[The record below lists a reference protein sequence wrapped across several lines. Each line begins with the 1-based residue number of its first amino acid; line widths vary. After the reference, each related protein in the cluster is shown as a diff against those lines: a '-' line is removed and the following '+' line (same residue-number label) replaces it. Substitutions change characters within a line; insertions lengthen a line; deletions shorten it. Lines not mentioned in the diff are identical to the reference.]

1 VRLQCFRIVS
11 GGREIQQEC
20 SDHVRQHG
28 IVKPGQVYVS
38 KSGSLPCKKVIH
50 AVGPGWQGG
59 FHNEEH
65 ELYHAV
71 NESMKAAEQYGL
83 TSIAFPA
90 LSTGIL
96 KFPVDKCTKI
106 IATALKDFLDSQQ
119 QTCVKK
125 VSLVH
130 FHKLELKEFRK
141 SLKILS
147 GKCHWL
153 GLGVF
158 IGTNEHFLSSP
169 YSLLLPCGRR
179 PTQWVLLLF
188 SLTLSTSF

>member
-1 VRLQCFRIVS
+1 MQCFRIIS

-38 KSGSLPCKKVIH
+38 KSGFLPCKKVIH
-50 AVGPGWQGG
+50 AVGPWWQGG
-59 FHNEEH
+59 FHNEEQ

-71 NESMKAAEQYGL
+71 NESMKAADQNGL

-90 LSTGIL
+90 LSTGAMQ
-96 KFPVDKCTKI
+96 FPVDRCTKI
-106 IATALKDFLDSQQ
+106 IVTALQDFLDSHK
-119 QTCVKK
+119 QTCVKM

-130 FHKLELKEFRK
+130 GSDNVLGEFRK
-141 SLKILS
+141 SLGILS

-153 GLGVF
+153 GLGVL